1 MLMIQET
8 PPGELPRPAKRLL
21 EGLQAAEGQWLSRS
35 ELAKAIGRDKG
46 LNPYDVQL
54 LADLEHRGLVEARK
68 RPREGFI
75 PYEWEYRAKPE

>member
-21 EGLQAAEGQWLSRS
+21 EGLQAAGGQWLSRS
-35 ELAKAIGRDKG
+35 ELAERIGRKR
-46 LNPYDVQL
+46 LFAYDVQL
-54 LADLEHRGLVEARK
+54 LAELIHQELIEARK

-75 PYEWEYRAKPE
+75 PFEWEYRAKLD

>member
-21 EGLQAAEGQWLSRS
+21 EGLQDAGGQWLSRS
-35 ELAKAIGRDKG
+35 ELAEAIGRKR
-46 LNPYDVQL
+46 LYSYDVQL
-54 LADLEHRGLVEARK
+54 LADLIHRGLVENRK

-75 PYEWEYRAKPE
+75 PYEWEYKAV

>member
-21 EGLQAAEGQWLSRS
+21 EGLQAAKGEWLSRS
-35 ELAKAIGRDKG
+35 ELAKAVGKDKIY
-46 LNPYDVQL
+46 PYDVQL
-54 LADLEHRGLVEARK
+54 LNDLIHAELIESRK

-75 PYEWEYRAKPE
+75 PYEWEYRAKP